1 MTFVYLSVIYLG
13 GNDLCGV
20 TLNLY
25 PQLAQCEYTLRIT
38 PQTPLFAILF
48 CMQCKISGFQRSFS
62 DQLFSICRYMY
73 A

>member
-1 MTFVYLSVIYLG
+1 MTFVYLGVMYLG

-38 PQTPLFAILF
+38 PQTSFLLYCFA
-48 CMQCKISGFQRSFS
+48 CSAQFQAFSTDFS
-62 DQLFSICRYMY
+62 DRLFSIRRYMY
-73 A
+73 V

>member
-1 MTFVYLSVIYLG
+1 MTFVYLSVMYLG

-38 PQTPLFAILF
+38 PQTSFLLYCFARSA
-48 CMQCKISGFQRSFS
+48 QFQA
-62 DQLFSICRYMY
+62 I
-73 A
+73 